1 MGNGASYAR
10 ASSCLGDATE
20 IHANVVAGFQL
31 RAGQGVLH
39 PAIKTQHIIF
49 DKTLGL
55 AVCREVGKVLM
66 VAPGSTDRFTI
77 YTLGH
82 IEDGLGHKEKEVLEQ
97 STRENQSG

>member
-1 MGNGASYAR
+1 MLSLAL
-10 ASSCLGDATE
+10 SSGT
-20 IHANVVAGFQL
+20 
-31 RAGQGVLH
+31 GQGVLH
-39 PAIKTQHIIF
+39 PAIEKLRHIIF

-55 AVCREVGKVLM
+55 AVCREVGK
-66 VAPGSTDRFTI
+66 GSYGRAWIDWIGLTI